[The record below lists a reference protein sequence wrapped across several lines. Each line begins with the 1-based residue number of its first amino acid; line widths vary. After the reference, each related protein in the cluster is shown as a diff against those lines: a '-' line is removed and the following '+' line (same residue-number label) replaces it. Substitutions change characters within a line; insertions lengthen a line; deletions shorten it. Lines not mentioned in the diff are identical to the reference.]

1 MNRKSI
7 IGMFILLSLVLLL
20 SACQL
25 PFFRVV
31 RGSGEVVTENFAVS
45 DFNKIQLDG
54 AGQLVITQGSSES
67 LEIQAEDNVLE
78 QLTVEVQGDTLV
90 LGFKEQPWRSRII
103 PTKKIVY
110 SLSIIDLIGIEI
122 NGAADLSLPALET
135 SSLTIEINGA
145 GNIEIDELMADD
157 LVVNLSGAGS
167 MAISGE
173 VNSQDIAIDGTGN
186 YQAEDLK
193 SQKASIEISGLGNG
207 QLWVEDSLDVTISG
221 GGSVEYFGSPS
232 VSQDV
237 SGLGDIR
244 RVGDK

>member
-7 IGMFILLSLVLLL
+7 IGTILLLSLVFLLT
-20 SACQL
+20 ACQL

-31 RGSGEVVTENFAVS
+31 RGSGNVITETYTVS

-78 QLTVEVQGDTLV
+78 QLTVDIQGSTLV
-90 LGFKEQPWRSRII
+90 LGFKEQPWRNRII
-103 PTKKIVY
+103 PTKTIVY
-110 SLSIIDLIGIEI
+110 TLSVIDLTSIEI

-173 VNSQDIAIDGTGN
+173 VDSQNIIIDGTGN

-193 SQKASIEISGLGNG
+193 SQKTSIEISGLGNG
-207 QLWVEDSLDVTISG
+207 QVWVEDSLDVTISG

-232 VSQDV
+232 VTRDV

-244 RVGDK
+244 HAGDK